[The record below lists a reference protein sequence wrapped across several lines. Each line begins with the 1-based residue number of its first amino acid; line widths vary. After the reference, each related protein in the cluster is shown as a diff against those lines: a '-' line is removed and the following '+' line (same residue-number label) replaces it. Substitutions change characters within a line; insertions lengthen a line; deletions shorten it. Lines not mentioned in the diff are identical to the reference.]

1 MTIDP
6 RNARGED
13 PWTSLEGTAHINPT
27 HCDTLAAFL
36 RQNDRPAGWT
46 SGEIRDSYLN
56 MDHEEIH
63 RRLADLGRDGRAYT
77 TGQTRRDPR
86 TRGQQRTWRAGAAT
100 EPLPPAMVPAPSGG
114 PPMLLPPCV
123 LWCDPSAM
131 TGLAWLWLADAGRPP
146 SFYTDEYSFG
156 EFGDHV
162 EDTCRRFGP
171 GLVLGY
177 ETYKVRPN
185 MPQTNARDAMEPIG
199 VIRHYGLRYGCR
211 LVHADPGDRLDMTR
225 AILTAFGWWPKGKK
239 DAASATQH
247 LAAWCLRENCLPLRE
262 RAILSGVRGSL

>member
-6 RNARGED
+6 RGED
-13 PWTSLEGTAHINPT
+13 PWTALAGTDGGSPT
-27 HCDTLAAFL
+27 HCDILAAFL
-36 RQNDRPAGWT
+36 RRNDRPHGWT
-46 SGEIRDSYLN
+46 SGEIRDSHQGT

-77 TGQTRRDPR
+77 TGETRRDPR
-86 TRGQQRTWRAGAAT
+86 TRGQQRAWRAGALTAA
-100 EPLPPAMVPAPSGG
+100 PPAMVPAPSGG

-123 LWCDPSAM
+123 LWMDPGM
-131 TGLAWLWLADAGRPP
+131 ITGLAWLWLTDAGLPP
-146 SFYTDEYSFG
+146 GFHTDEYPFA
-156 EFGDHV
+156 EVGDHV
-162 EDTCRRFGP
+162 EDTCRRFGQ

-199 VIRHYGLRYGCR
+199 VLRHYGLRYGCR
-211 LVHADPGDRLDMTR
+211 IVHADPGDRLVMTR

-247 LAAWCLRENCLPLRE
+247 LAAWCLRENCLPTRE
-262 RAILSGVRGSL
+262 RAIMSAVVSTL